1 MHTWMSCLDISSGEI
16 TGDGVDMKHPG
27 MMSETLIVSVD
38 SAYLNIVDVRVDVD
52 HVVADTTVFAVPDMT
67 VNENREAAD
76 TNVEVPVNV
85 DRAISGM
92 NVEVHV
98 NADMD
103 RGEDHFPVDVVVV
116 VVVVVELVN
125 VMFVDM
131 GAIYVHAN
139 MAYVDVSVDRTNVIC
154 GDHVDV
160 IYANVDHVDVIYVDH
175 TDVIDI
181 VYQ

>member
-1 MHTWMSCLDISSGEI
+1 M
-16 TGDGVDMKHPG
+16 
-27 MMSETLIVSVD
+27 
-38 SAYLNIVDVRVDVD
+38 
-52 HVVADTTVFAVPDMT
+52 AVPPSRKR
-67 VNENREAAD
+67 VVGS
-76 TNVEVPVNV
+76 TNVEFWFSVQ
-85 DRAISGM
+85 R
-92 NVEVHV
+92 
-98 NADMD
+98 
-103 RGEDHFPVDVVVV
+103 DV
-116 VVVVVELVN
+116 